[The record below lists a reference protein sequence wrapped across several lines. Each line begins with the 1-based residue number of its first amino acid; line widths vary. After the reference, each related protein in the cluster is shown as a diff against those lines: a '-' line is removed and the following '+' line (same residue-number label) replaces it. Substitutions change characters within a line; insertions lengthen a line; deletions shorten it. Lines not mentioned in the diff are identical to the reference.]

1 MDQEPLAAS
10 QNDAS
15 FSPKDDKHPQMQ
27 AKPSQLQMEFRKPRR
42 SRASWF
48 WLLILL
54 PAGLGAYFE
63 WFHGGGAMAGT
74 ASPASTSKAGTRGGQ
89 GMGGTVQVVA
99 AEVRRG
105 NIGVY
110 SLGLGEV
117 TPIYT
122 VMVKSRVD
130 GQLMRISFNEGD
142 TVHQGD
148 LLAEIDSRPFDVALE
163 QAEGQL
169 ARDQALLE
177 NAHVDEKRYEG
188 LLELNAIPEQQLATQ
203 KALVAK
209 I

>member
-1 MDQEPLAAS
+1 
-10 QNDAS
+10 
-15 FSPKDDKHPQMQ
+15 
-27 AKPSQLQMEFRKPRR
+27 
-42 SRASWF
+42 
-48 WLLILL
+48 
-54 PAGLGAYFE
+54 
-63 WFHGGGAMAGT
+63 
-74 ASPASTSKAGTRGGQ
+74 
-89 GMGGTVQVVA
+89 
-99 AEVRRG
+99 
-105 NIGVY
+105 
-110 SLGLGEV
+110 
-117 TPIYT
+117 
-122 VMVKSRVD
+122 MVKSRVD